1 MKLRF
6 DVTGAIK
13 KVTGIT
19 EKVGGD
25 ANLDAHFEL
34 EFAPDELG
42 MVYEFQK
49 NMIPEVLQFIKEV
62 KKEEDSKISHLE
74 KSRLESRIEALEIQ
88 LNGERERHSNTQ
100 KERDEYFDKY
110 IKLLDENTEK
120 HKEDIEKL
128 KRESEELRKSL

>member
-34 EFAPDELG
+34 EFTPDELG

-62 KKEEDSKISHLE
+62 KKEEDSKISDLE
-74 KSRLESRIEALEIQ
+74 KNRLESRIESLEIQ
-88 LNGERERHSNTQ
+88 LNGERERHSSTQ
-100 KERDEYFDKY
+100 K
-110 IKLLDENTEK
+110 
-120 HKEDIEKL
+120 
-128 KRESEELRKSL
+128 